1 MGKDRRVPR
10 AHLSVS
16 IAQFV
21 SSRFNDK
28 PCLKKEIREKT
39 TNVNF

>member
-1 MGKDRRVPR
+1 MGKDLRFPG

-21 SSRFNDK
+21 SSRFNEK
-28 PCLKKEIREKT
+28 PCLKNKLER
-39 TNVNF
+39 N